1 MKRNKRT
8 IRRLKYYNLIFSS
21 VSGIALITALILLFS
36 YAASAAGMSDGI
48 ISVLGSLA
56 ICSGGYFSGFLYGKQ
71 KRHKGIKNGVICGI
85 NNLCRYFFSRNN
97 LLKRNSS
104 VSFNTLSDYA
114 VYCRS
119 RRRSNRRQFKNKT
132 SSPLTILSIHK
143 NHVIFVYFFGKKL
156 LKKLIE
162 CGIMFSC

>member
-1 MKRNKRT
+1 MRN
-8 IRRLKYYNLIFSS
+8 Y
-21 VSGIALITALILLFS
+21 
-36 YAASAAGMSDGI
+36 
-48 ISVLGSLA
+48 
-56 ICSGGYFSGFLYGKQ
+56 
-71 KRHKGIKNGVICGI
+71 
-85 NNLCRYFFSRNN
+85 NLCRYFFSRNN

-162 CGIMFSC
+162 CGIMFSCWLWKIFLEVFMKHIRTINKANLKETAKKGGCGKCQASCQSACKTSCTVANQKCER

>member
-8 IRRLKYYNLIFSS
+8 IRRLKYY
-21 VSGIALITALILLFS
+21 TLILLFS

-85 NNLCRYFFSRNN
+85 II
-97 LLKRNSS
+97 
-104 VSFNTLSDYA
+104 YA
-114 VYCRS
+114 VIFSAGIIYLKGIPPFRLTRFLIMLCIAGAAGGVTGVNSKIKRP
-119 RRRSNRRQFKNKT
+119 
-132 SSPLTILSIHK
+132 PL
-143 NHVIFVYFFGKKL
+143 
-156 LKKLIE
+156 
-162 CGIMFSC
+162 

>member
-48 ISVLGSLA
+48 ISVLGSLT

-85 NNLCRYFFSRNN
+85 II
-97 LLKRNSS
+97 
-104 VSFNTLSDYA
+104 YA
-114 VYCRS
+114 VIFSAGIIYLKGIPPFRLTRFLIMLCIAGAAGGVTGVNSKIKRP
-119 RRRSNRRQFKNKT
+119 
-132 SSPLTILSIHK
+132 PL
-143 NHVIFVYFFGKKL
+143 
-156 LKKLIE
+156 
-162 CGIMFSC
+162 